1 MYYYNVEQQKLE
13 ATVMK
18 QHETPIEDVEASFPA
33 STESCGLEEPMDLN
47 AQLVYRPAA
56 TCFVRV
62 SGDLMIDAGSQSEYT
77 Y

>member
-1 MYYYNVEQQKLE
+1 MDQQKQE
-13 ATVMK
+13 ALVMG
-18 QHETPIEDVEASFPA
+18 QHKNSTEDKTAGFPA